1 MTKDKVLLFVLSFSL
16 LSEGCITKSEH
27 LRQMNELQGRL
38 TETEQAKAKLAKQLE
53 ALDKENADMKR
64 RVDELSGDIGK
75 AQRDKEAMM
84 QDLAAMKRSLEDL
97 RRAQAAAE
105 KRAKAFRDLVAKFK
119 AMMDSGKLQVEIR
132 NGLMLVKLP
141 DNILFDPGKAELK
154 KEGMDAMA
162 QVTKIL
168 IDVEG
173 RKFQVAGHTD
183 NRPIKSAKYRS
194 NWDLSTA
201 RALTVV
207 ELMIKE
213 GMDARRLSAAGYA
226 DSMPVDS
233 NDTDDGRRKNRR
245 IEIVL
250 VPNIE
255 DLPAMDESKS

>member
-1 MTKDKVLLFVLSFSL
+1 MTKDKVLLIVLSFSL
-16 LSEGCITKSEH
+16 VGCITKSEH

-38 TETEQAKAKLAKQLE
+38 TETEQAKAKLAQQLQ
-53 ALDKENADMKR
+53 ALERENADMKR

-75 AQRDKEAMM
+75 AQRAKAAMDE
-84 QDLAAMKRSLEDL
+84 DLAAMKRSLEDL

-154 KEGMDAMA
+154 KEGQEAMA

-183 NRPIKSAKYRS
+183 NRPIKSGRYRS

-226 DSMPVDS
+226 DSLPVDS

>member
-1 MTKDKVLLFVLSFSL
+1 MTKDKVLLIVLSFSL
-16 LSEGCITKSEH
+16 VGCITKSEH

-38 TETEQAKAKLAKQLE
+38 TETEQAKARLAQQLQ
-53 ALDKENADMKR
+53 ALERENADMKR

-75 AQRDKEAMM
+75 AQRDKAAMD

-154 KEGMDAMA
+154 KEGQEAMA

-183 NRPIKSAKYRS
+183 NRPIKSGRYRS

-226 DSMPVDS
+226 DSLPVDN